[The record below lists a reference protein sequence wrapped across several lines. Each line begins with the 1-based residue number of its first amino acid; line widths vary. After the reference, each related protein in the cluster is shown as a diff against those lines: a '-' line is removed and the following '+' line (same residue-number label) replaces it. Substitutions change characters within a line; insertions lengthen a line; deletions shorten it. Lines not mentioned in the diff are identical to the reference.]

1 MRLRFVV
8 VGDTAKR
15 CCLRT
20 DMDFRRTCMTTAPDP
35 DHTSTSLAADR
46 DGHASAGSDARHLSH
61 DLQHLGGVDLGA
73 VIAEVRNL
81 RAQLQTLPVIE
92 QAKGILIG
100 RYQIE
105 ADAAFALL
113 QRWSSHT
120 NVKLREISRLVV
132 EAAGQPAAGSSAD
145 RGASGPVELD
155 RLIAALSAGSI
166 PEDLIDAPTRRE
178 HDR

>member
-1 MRLRFVV
+1 
-8 VGDTAKR
+8 
-15 CCLRT
+15 
-20 DMDFRRTCMTTAPDP
+20 MTTAPDP

-145 RGASGPVELD
+145 RAAPGPPADLD
-155 RLIAALSAGSI
+155 LLIAALSAGSL
-166 PEDLIDAPTRRE
+166 PEHPIDAPTRRD